1 MKKCFFLSVFT
12 ILSCFFVFPVQ
23 AKISNHEKA
32 GQMYTRI
39 AERIQKDYVEEST
52 PQELLEGALKG
63 LLNSLDP
70 HSTFLS
76 VNKMKALRQNISG
89 RFGGV
94 GIEITMKDSLPLI
107 VAPIDDSP
115 AKEKDLRPGDFIIM
129 IDEKPIGEKD
139 INDIV
144 DQLRGDVGAPVTL
157 TIRRKDTTPFDV
169 TLNRAIIKVKPV
181 KWRVEGGD
189 MGYIRITNFSGN
201 NTKLEIVKAIHAI
214 QSKLK
219 DTLKGFVLDMRNNA
233 GGLLNQAVDVADIF
247 LKSGEVVS
255 TKGRRPEETKNYRTD
270 DGEDISKG
278 IPLVVLINA
287 GSASASEI
295 VAGAL
300 QHHGRALIVGTRSFG
315 KGSVQTVFPLS
326 DGSAVKMTTA
336 LYYTPS
342 GRSIQKKGIIPDILV
357 EQATNLSKLSD
368 EKVPREEDLAISI
381 GLRTPIP
388 GDPLSDSLKGDIKD
402 YQLLR
407 ALDIAR
413 AIYLHD
419 VKRRNKT
426 A

>member
-1 MKKCFFLSVFT
+1 
-12 ILSCFFVFPVQ
+12 
-23 AKISNHEKA
+23 
-32 GQMYTRI
+32 
-39 AERIQKDYVEEST
+39 
-52 PQELLEGALKG
+52 
-63 LLNSLDP
+63 
-70 HSTFLS
+70 
-76 VNKMKALRQNISG
+76 
-89 RFGGV
+89 
-94 GIEITMKDSLPLI
+94 
-107 VAPIDDSP
+107 
-115 AKEKDLRPGDFIIM
+115 
-129 IDEKPIGEKD
+129 
-139 INDIV
+139 
-144 DQLRGDVGAPVTL
+144 
-157 TIRRKDTTPFDV
+157 
-169 TLNRAIIKVKPV
+169 
-181 KWRVEGGD
+181 
-189 MGYIRITNFSGN
+189 
-201 NTKLEIVKAIHAI
+201 
-214 QSKLK
+214 
-219 DTLKGFVLDMRNNA
+219 
-233 GGLLNQAVDVADIF
+233 
-247 LKSGEVVS
+247 
-255 TKGRRPEETKNYRTD
+255 

>member
-1 MKKCFFLSVFT
+1 
-12 ILSCFFVFPVQ
+12 
-23 AKISNHEKA
+23 
-32 GQMYTRI
+32 MYTRI

-255 TKGRRPEETKNYRTD
+255 TKGRRPEET
-270 DGEDISKG
+270 
-278 IPLVVLINA
+278 
-287 GSASASEI
+287 
-295 VAGAL
+295 
-300 QHHGRALIVGTRSFG
+300 
-315 KGSVQTVFPLS
+315 
-326 DGSAVKMTTA
+326 
-336 LYYTPS
+336 
-342 GRSIQKKGIIPDILV
+342 
-357 EQATNLSKLSD
+357 
-368 EKVPREEDLAISI
+368 
-381 GLRTPIP
+381 
-388 GDPLSDSLKGDIKD
+388 
-402 YQLLR
+402 
-407 ALDIAR
+407 
-413 AIYLHD
+413 
-419 VKRRNKT
+419 
-426 A
+426 